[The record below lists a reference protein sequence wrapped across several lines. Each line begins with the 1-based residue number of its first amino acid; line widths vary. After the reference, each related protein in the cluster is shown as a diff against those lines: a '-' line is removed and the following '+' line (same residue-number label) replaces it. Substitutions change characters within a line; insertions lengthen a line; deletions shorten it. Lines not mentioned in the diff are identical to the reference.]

1 MMDKTS
7 EQIGIRVTKEF
18 KERMQNQADIEGR
31 TLANLVKK
39 ACEDYLKKIEEVK
52 QLINWD
58 QLFLLKPEN
67 IQNCDDFV

>member
-52 QLINWD
+52 QLIN
-58 QLFLLKPEN
+58 
-67 IQNCDDFV
+67 